1 MNSQKIENLMIPLA
15 DYATVSED
23 ATLYEAV
30 LALEESQKKFDANRH
45 PQRAVLVLDARGYV
59 VGKIGQTEV
68 LRSLEPKYET
78 FLARESLAHTGMTRA
93 FMKSLMEKY
102 NLWGGAMHDICKKAG
117 AQHVR
122 DFMHVPS
129 DGETID
135 VEATLDHAIHQLI
148 VGGYQS
154 LLVRRKGDIV
164 GILRLTDVFAAIT
177 ASIKACAL

>member
-30 LALEESQKKFDANRH
+30 LALEESQKKFDTNRY

-59 VGKIGQTEV
+59 VGKIGQTDV

-93 FMKSLMEKY
+93 FMKSLMEK
-102 NLWGGAMHDICKKAG
+102 
-117 AQHVR
+117 
-122 DFMHVPS
+122 
-129 DGETID
+129 
-135 VEATLDHAIHQLI
+135 
-148 VGGYQS
+148 
-154 LLVRRKGDIV
+154 
-164 GILRLTDVFAAIT
+164 
-177 ASIKACAL
+177 